1 MIFERVNNGEP
12 SVGDWILLDYEI
24 AKFFIGW
31 DCVEDEEY
39 ALKNF
44 GKIVRIEDSGLIQ
57 INVNSPNTKIP
68 IKSYVVQYDREDENG
83 DLFELNLDV
92 VNPYRDGYIKDIK
105 EFLRYWGRDK
115 KEIERAMKADQFDL

>member
-1 MIFERVNNGEP
+1 M
-12 SVGDWILLDYEI
+12 
-24 AKFFIGW
+24 
-31 DCVEDEEY
+31 
-39 ALKNF
+39 
-44 GKIVRIEDSGLIQ
+44 IQ